1 MSNMPLLNKKMTVQN
16 PSVGADGEQSLT
28 NNINSITSESTEIK
42 TQAKKERLKLLSQKL
57 TQESSKNFLPTVNL
71 KELFE
76 SVFRDKPAIVE
87 NLIYPGTYIL
97 AGAPKVG
104 KSFFVAQLAYHIATG
119 QKLWDYEV
127 KQSTVLYLALE
138 DDHRRLQKRM
148 NRMFGVD
155 GTANLYFAI
164 TAKKLGEG
172 LEDQLEEFINLHP
185 DTRIIIIDT
194 LQKIRQ
200 SGSDNY
206 SYASDYECVG
216 NLKKFADQKGICLL
230 IVHHT
235 RKQQASDKFDMI
247 SGTTGIL
254 GCADGAF
261 ILQKEKR
268 TDSTATLDIVGRDQC
283 DQKLYLVRNQEKL
296 LWDLDHTETELWK
309 LPPDPLV
316 MKIADFITNEN
327 PKWNGTASELV
338 EILKLDIPPNAL
350 TKKLNIGAGILENDF
365 GIRYENSRTHD
376 GRRINFELIS
386 SEA

>member
-1 MSNMPLLNKKMTVQN
+1 MSSTNKKMTVQT
-16 PSVGADGEQSLT
+16 PSVGADGEQPTT
-28 NNINSITSESTEIK
+28 NIINSITPELEEINSK
-42 TQAKKERLKLLSQKL
+42 DRKDRLILLGHKLN
-57 TQESSKNFLPTVNL
+57 QESSKNFLPTINL
-71 KELFE
+71 DELFE
-76 SVFRDKPAIVE
+76 SVYRSKPAIVE

-104 KSFFVAQLAYHIATG
+104 KSFLVAQLAYHIATG
-119 QKLWDYEV
+119 QRLWDYEV

-185 DTRIIIIDT
+185 DTRLIIIDT

-200 SGSDNY
+200 GNGDSY
-206 SYASDYECVG
+206 SYANDYECVG
-216 NLKKFADQKGICLL
+216 NLKKFADQKEICLL

-261 ILQKEKR
+261 VLQKERR
-268 TDSTATLDIVGRDQC
+268 TDSSATLDIVGRDQC
-283 DQKLYLVRNQEKL
+283 DQKLYLIRNQEKL

-309 LPPDPLV
+309 SPPDPIVL
-316 MKIADFITNEN
+316 KIAEFITADN
-327 PKWNGTASELV
+327 PKWNGNASELV
-338 EILKLDIPPNAL
+338 EILKFEIAPNAL
-350 TKKLNIGAGILENDF
+350 TKKLNIGAGTLENDY
-365 GIRYENSRTHD
+365 GIRYEYHRKPD
-376 GRRINFELIS
+376 RRIINLSLIS
-386 SEA
+386 SDG

>member
-1 MSNMPLLNKKMTVQN
+1 MFSANEKMTVQN
-16 PSVGADGEQSLT
+16 PSAPTDGEQSSNT
-28 NNINSITSESTEIK
+28 DINIISSEDSEIK
-42 TQAKKERLKLLSQKL
+42 TQAKKERLRLLGSQL
-57 TQESSKNFLPTVNL
+57 TKQSSKNFLPTVNL
-71 KELFE
+71 EELFDE
-76 SVFRDKPAIVE
+76 VYRDKPAIVE

-148 NRMFGVD
+148 CRMFGVD
-155 GTANLYFAI
+155 GTANLHFAI
-164 TAKKLGEG
+164 TSKKLGEG
-172 LEDQLEEFINLHP
+172 LEDQLEEFIDKHP
-185 DTRIIIIDT
+185 NTRIIIIDT

-200 SGSDNY
+200 GGNDTY
-206 SYASDYECVG
+206 SYANDYECVG
-216 NLKKFADQKGICLL
+216 NLKKFADQKEICLL

-296 LWDLDHTETELWK
+296 FWDLDHAETELWK
-309 LPPDPLV
+309 APPDPIVL
-316 MKIADFITNEN
+316 KISEFITNEN
-327 PKWNGTASELV
+327 PKWSGTASELV

-350 TKKLNIGAGILENDF
+350 AKKLNIGAGNLENDF
-365 GIRYENSRTHD
+365 GIRYENSRNHD

>member
-1 MSNMPLLNKKMTVQN
+1 MSSTNKKMTVQT
-16 PSVGADGEQSLT
+16 PSVGADGEQPTT
-28 NNINSITSESTEIK
+28 NIINSITPEFEEIK
-42 TQAKKERLKLLSQKL
+42 TKDRKDRLILLGHKLN
-57 TQESSKNFLPTVNL
+57 QESSKNFLPTVNL
-71 KELFE
+71 DELFE
-76 SVFRDKPAIVE
+76 SVYRSKPAIVE

-104 KSFFVAQLAYHIATG
+104 KSFLVAQLAYHIATG
-119 QKLWDYEV
+119 QRLWDYEV

-155 GTANLYFAI
+155 GTANLFFAI

-185 DTRIIIIDT
+185 DTRLIIIDT

-200 SGSDNY
+200 GNGDSY
-206 SYASDYECVG
+206 SYANDYECVG
-216 NLKKFADQKGICLL
+216 NLKKFADQKEICLL

-261 ILQKEKR
+261 ILQKERR
-268 TDSTATLDIVGRDQC
+268 TDSSATLDIVGRDQC
-283 DQKLYLVRNQEKL
+283 DQKLYLIRNQEKL
-296 LWDLDHTETELWK
+296 LWDLDHAETELWK
-309 LPPDPLV
+309 SPPDPIVL
-316 MKIADFITNEN
+316 KIAEFITTDN
-327 PKWNGTASELV
+327 PKWNGNASELV
-338 EILKLDIPPNAL
+338 EILKLDIAPNAL
-350 TKKLNIGAGILENDF
+350 TKKLNIGAGTLENDY
-365 GIRYENSRTHD
+365 GIRYEYHRKPD
-376 GRRINFELIS
+376 RRIINLSLIS
-386 SEA
+386 SEG

>member
-1 MSNMPLLNKKMTVQN
+1 MSSTNKKMTVQT
-16 PSVGADGEQSLT
+16 PSVGADGEQPTT
-28 NNINSITSESTEIK
+28 NIINSITPESEEIK
-42 TQAKKERLKLLSQKL
+42 SKDRKDRLILLGYKLN
-57 TQESSKNFLPTVNL
+57 QESSKNYLPTINL
-71 KELFE
+71 DELFE
-76 SVFRDKPAIVE
+76 SVYRSKPAIVE

-104 KSFFVAQLAYHIATG
+104 KSFLVAQLAYHIATG

-185 DTRIIIIDT
+185 DTRLIIIDT

-200 SGSDNY
+200 GNGDSY
-206 SYASDYECVG
+206 SYANDYECVG
-216 NLKKFADQKGICLL
+216 NLKKFADQKEICLL

-261 ILQKEKR
+261 VLQKERR
-268 TDSTATLDIVGRDQC
+268 TDCSATLDIVGRDQC
-283 DQKLYLVRNQEKL
+283 DQKLYLIRNQEKL

-309 LPPDPLV
+309 SPPDPIVL
-316 MKIADFITNEN
+316 KIAEFITTDN
-327 PKWNGTASELV
+327 PKWNGNASELV
-338 EILKLDIPPNAL
+338 EILKLDIAPNAL
-350 TKKLNIGAGILENDF
+350 TKKLNIGAGTLENDY
-365 GIRYENSRTHD
+365 GIRYESSRNHD

>member
-1 MSNMPLLNKKMTVQN
+1 MLPLNEKMTVQT
-16 PSVGADGEQSLT
+16 PSAATDGEQSP
-28 NNINSITSESTEIK
+28 NKDINIITLDNGEIK
-42 TQAKKERLKLLSQKL
+42 SQAKKERLRLLGSQL

-71 KELFE
+71 EELFDE
-76 SVFRDKPAIVE
+76 VYRDKPAIVE
-87 NLIYPGTYIL
+87 NLIYPGTYLL

-148 NRMFGVD
+148 CRMFGVD
-155 GTANLYFAI
+155 GTANLHFAI
-164 TAKKLGEG
+164 TSKKLGEG
-172 LEDQLEEFINLHP
+172 LEDQLEEFIDKHP
-185 DTRIIIIDT
+185 NTRIIIIDT

-200 SGSDNY
+200 GGNDTY
-206 SYASDYECVG
+206 SYANDYECVG
-216 NLKKFADQKGICLL
+216 NLKKFADQKEICLL

-296 LWDLDHTETELWK
+296 FWDLDHAETELWK
-309 LPPDPLV
+309 APPDPIVL
-316 MKIADFITNEN
+316 KISEFITNEN
-327 PKWNGTASELV
+327 PKWSGTASELV
-338 EILKLDIPPNAL
+338 EILKLDIPPNIV
-350 TKKLNIGAGILENDF
+350 TKKLNIVATNLENDF
-365 GIRYENSRTHD
+365 GIRYESNRIHD

>member
-1 MSNMPLLNKKMTVQN
+1 MSSTNKKMTVQI
-16 PSVGADGEQSLT
+16 PSVGADGEQPTT
-28 NNINSITSESTEIK
+28 NIINSITPELEEIN
-42 TQAKKERLKLLSQKL
+42 TQDRKERLILLGHKLN
-57 TQESSKNFLPTVNL
+57 QESSKNFLPTVNL
-71 KELFE
+71 DELFE
-76 SVFRDKPAIVE
+76 SVYRSKPAIVE

-104 KSFFVAQLAYHIATG
+104 KSFLVAQLAYHIATG
-119 QKLWDYEV
+119 QRLWDYEV

-155 GTANLYFAI
+155 GTANLFFAI

-185 DTRIIIIDT
+185 NTRLIIIDT

-200 SGSDNY
+200 GNGDSY
-206 SYASDYECVG
+206 SYANDYECVG
-216 NLKKFADQKGICLL
+216 SLKKFADQKEICLL

-261 ILQKEKR
+261 VLQKERR
-268 TDSTATLDIVGRDQC
+268 TDSSATLDIVGRDQC
-283 DQKLYLVRNQEKL
+283 DQRLYLIRNQEKL
-296 LWDLDHTETELWK
+296 LWDLDHAETELWK
-309 LPPDPLV
+309 SPPDPIVL
-316 MKIADFITNEN
+316 KIAEFITTDN
-327 PKWNGTASELV
+327 PKWNGNASELV
-338 EILKLDIPPNAL
+338 EILKLDIAPNAL
-350 TKKLNIGAGILENDF
+350 TKKLNIGAGTLENDYE
-365 GIRYENSRTHD
+365 IRYEYHRKPD
-376 GRRINFELIS
+376 RRIINLSLIS
-386 SEA
+386 SDG

>member
-1 MSNMPLLNKKMTVQN
+1 MSSTNKKMTVQT
-16 PSVGADGEQSLT
+16 PSVGADGEQPTT
-28 NNINSITSESTEIK
+28 NIINSITPELEEINSK
-42 TQAKKERLKLLSQKL
+42 DRKDRLILLGHKLN
-57 TQESSKNFLPTVNL
+57 QESSKNFLPTVNL
-71 KELFE
+71 DELFE
-76 SVFRDKPAIVE
+76 SVYRSKPAIVE

-104 KSFFVAQLAYHIATG
+104 KSFLVAQLAYHIATG
-119 QKLWDYEV
+119 QRLWDYEV

-155 GTANLYFAI
+155 GTANLFFAI

-185 DTRIIIIDT
+185 DTRLIIIDT

-200 SGSDNY
+200 GNGDSY
-206 SYASDYECVG
+206 SYANDYECVG
-216 NLKKFADQKGICLL
+216 NLKKFADQKEICLL

-261 ILQKEKR
+261 VLQKERR
-268 TDSTATLDIVGRDQC
+268 TDSSATLDIVGRDQC
-283 DQKLYLVRNQEKL
+283 DQKLYLIRNQEKL

-309 LPPDPLV
+309 SPPDPIVL
-316 MKIADFITNEN
+316 KIAEFITADN
-327 PKWNGTASELV
+327 PKWNGNASELV
-338 EILKLDIPPNAL
+338 EILKLDIAPNAL
-350 TKKLNIGAGILENDF
+350 TKKLNIGAGNLENDY
-365 GIRYENSRTHD
+365 GIRYEYHRKPD
-376 GRRINFELIS
+376 RRIINLSLIS
-386 SEA
+386 SDG

>member
-1 MSNMPLLNKKMTVQN
+1 MFSANEKMTVQN
-16 PSVGADGEQSLT
+16 PSAPTDGEQSSNT
-28 NNINSITSESTEIK
+28 DINIISSEDSEIK
-42 TQAKKERLKLLSQKL
+42 TQAKKERLRLLGSQL
-57 TQESSKNFLPTVNL
+57 TKQSSKNFLPTVNL
-71 KELFE
+71 EELFDE
-76 SVFRDKPAIVE
+76 VYRDKPAIVE

-148 NRMFGVD
+148 CRMFGVE
-155 GTANLYFAI
+155 GTANLHFAV
-164 TAKKLGEG
+164 TSRKLGEG
-172 LEDQLEEFINLHP
+172 LEDQLEEFIDKHP
-185 DTRIIIIDT
+185 NTRIIIIDT

-200 SGSDNY
+200 GGNDTY
-206 SYASDYECVG
+206 SYANDYECVG
-216 NLKKFADQKGICLL
+216 NLKKFADQKEICLL

-296 LWDLDHTETELWK
+296 FWDLDHAETELWK
-309 LPPDPLV
+309 APPDPIVL
-316 MKIADFITNEN
+316 KILEFITKEN
-327 PKWNGTASELV
+327 PKWSGTASELV

-350 TKKLNIGAGILENDF
+350 TKKLNIGAGNLENDF
-365 GIRYENSRTHD
+365 GIRYENSRNHD

>member
-1 MSNMPLLNKKMTVQN
+1 MLPLNEKMTVQA
-16 PSVGADGEQSLT
+16 PSVGADGEQSP
-28 NNINSITSESTEIK
+28 NKDINIISPENTEIK
-42 TQAKKERLKLLSQKL
+42 SQAKKERLRLLGSQL
-57 TQESSKNFLPTVNL
+57 TQQSSKNFLPTVNL
-71 KELFE
+71 EELFDE
-76 SVFRDKPAIVE
+76 VYHDKPAIVE

-148 NRMFGVD
+148 CRMFGVD
-155 GTANLYFAI
+155 GTANLHFAI
-164 TAKKLGEG
+164 TSKKLGEG
-172 LEDQLEEFINLHP
+172 LEDQLEEFIDKHP
-185 DTRIIIIDT
+185 NTRIIIIDT

-200 SGSDNY
+200 GGNDTY
-206 SYASDYECVG
+206 SYANDYECVG
-216 NLKKFADQKGICLL
+216 ILKKFADQKEICLL

-296 LWDLDHTETELWK
+296 FWDLDHAETELWK
-309 LPPDPLV
+309 SPPDPIVL
-316 MKIADFITNEN
+316 KISEFITNEN
-327 PKWNGTASELV
+327 PKWSGTASELV
-338 EILKLDIPPNAL
+338 EILKLDIPPNIV
-350 TKKLNIGAGILENDF
+350 TKKLNIVATNLENDF
-365 GIRYENSRTHD
+365 GIRYESNRIHD

>member
-1 MSNMPLLNKKMTVQN
+1 MPLLNEKMTVQN
-16 PSVGADGEQSLT
+16 PSVGADGEQSPT
-28 NNINSITSESTEIK
+28 NIINSITSESTEIK

-71 KELFE
+71 EELFE

-172 LEDQLEEFINLHP
+172 LENQLEEFINQHP

-309 LPPDPLV
+309 APPDPIVL
-316 MKIADFITNEN
+316 KIAEFITTDK
-327 PKWNGTASELV
+327 PKWSGNASELV
-338 EILKLDIPPNAL
+338 EILKLDIAPNAL

>member
-1 MSNMPLLNKKMTVQN
+1 MSSTNKKMTVQT
-16 PSVGADGEQSLT
+16 PSVGADGEQPTT
-28 NNINSITSESTEIK
+28 NIINSITPELEEINSK
-42 TQAKKERLKLLSQKL
+42 DRKDRLILLGHKLN
-57 TQESSKNFLPTVNL
+57 QESSKNFLPTINL
-71 KELFE
+71 DELFE
-76 SVFRDKPAIVE
+76 SVYRSKPAIVE

-104 KSFFVAQLAYHIATG
+104 KSFLVAQLAYHIATG
-119 QKLWDYEV
+119 QRLWDYEV

-155 GTANLYFAI
+155 GTANLFFAI

-185 DTRIIIIDT
+185 NTRLIIIDT

-200 SGSDNY
+200 GNGDSY
-206 SYASDYECVG
+206 SYANDYECVG
-216 NLKKFADQKGICLL
+216 NLKKFADQKEICLL

-261 ILQKEKR
+261 VLQKERR
-268 TDSTATLDIVGRDQC
+268 TNSSATLDIVGRDQC
-283 DQKLYLVRNQEKL
+283 DQKLYLIRNQEKL

-309 LPPDPLV
+309 SPPDPIVL
-316 MKIADFITNEN
+316 KIAEFITADN
-327 PKWNGTASELV
+327 PKWNGNASELV
-338 EILKLDIPPNAL
+338 EILKLDIAPNAL
-350 TKKLNIGAGILENDF
+350 TKKLNK
-365 GIRYENSRTHD
+365 
-376 GRRINFELIS
+376 
-386 SEA
+386 

>member
-1 MSNMPLLNKKMTVQN
+1 MFSANEKMTVQN
-16 PSVGADGEQSLT
+16 PSAPTDGEQSLRIDT
-28 NNINSITSESTEIK
+28 NIISPESTEIK
-42 TQAKKERLKLLSQKL
+42 TQAKKERLRLLGSQL
-57 TQESSKNFLPTVNL
+57 TQQSSKNYLPTVNL
-71 KELFE
+71 EELFDE
-76 SVFRDKPAIVE
+76 VYRDKPAIVE

-148 NRMFGVD
+148 CRMFGVD
-155 GTANLYFAI
+155 GTANLHFAI
-164 TAKKLGEG
+164 TSKKLGEG
-172 LEDQLEEFINLHP
+172 LEDQLEEFIDKHP
-185 DTRIIIIDT
+185 NTRIIIIDT

-200 SGSDNY
+200 GGNDAY
-206 SYASDYECVG
+206 SYANDYECVG
-216 NLKKFADQKGICLL
+216 NLKKFADQKEICLL

-296 LWDLDHTETELWK
+296 FWDLDHAETELWK
-309 LPPDPLV
+309 APPDPIVL
-316 MKIADFITNEN
+316 KISEFITNEN
-327 PKWNGTASELV
+327 PKWSGTASELV
-338 EILKLDIPPNAL
+338 EILKLDIAPNSL
-350 TKKLNIGAGILENDF
+350 TKKLNIEAGNLENDF
-365 GIRYENSRTHD
+365 GIQYEYHRKPD
-376 GRRINFELIS
+376 RRIINLKLIS
-386 SEA
+386 SVV

>member
-1 MSNMPLLNKKMTVQN
+1 MSSTNKKMTVQT
-16 PSVGADGEQSLT
+16 PSVGADGEQPTT
-28 NNINSITSESTEIK
+28 NIINSITPEIEEIN
-42 TQAKKERLKLLSQKL
+42 TQNRKDRLILLGHKLN
-57 TQESSKNFLPTVNL
+57 QESSKNFLPTINL
-71 KELFE
+71 DELFE
-76 SVFRDKPAIVE
+76 SVYRSKPAIVE

-104 KSFFVAQLAYHIATG
+104 KSFLVAQLAYHIATG
-119 QKLWDYEV
+119 QSLWDYEV

-155 GTANLYFAI
+155 GTVNLYFAI

-185 DTRIIIIDT
+185 DTRLIIIDT

-200 SGSDNY
+200 GNGDSY
-206 SYASDYECVG
+206 SYANDYECVG
-216 NLKKFADQKGICLL
+216 NLKKFADQKEICLL

-261 ILQKEKR
+261 VLQKERR

-283 DQKLYLVRNQEKL
+283 DQRLYLIRNQEKL
-296 LWDLDHTETELWK
+296 LWDLDHAETELWK
-309 LPPDPLV
+309 SPPDPIVL
-316 MKIADFITNEN
+316 KIAEFITTDNS
-327 PKWNGTASELV
+327 KWNGNASELV
-338 EILKLDIPPNAL
+338 EILKLDIAPNAL
-350 TKKLNIGAGILENDF
+350 TKKLNIGAGTLENDY
-365 GIRYENSRTHD
+365 GIRYESSRNHD

>member
-1 MSNMPLLNKKMTVQN
+1 MSSTNKKMTVQT
-16 PSVGADGEQSLT
+16 PSVGADGEQPTT
-28 NNINSITSESTEIK
+28 NIINSITPEFEEIK
-42 TQAKKERLKLLSQKL
+42 TQDRKDRLILLGHKLN
-57 TQESSKNFLPTVNL
+57 QESSKNFLPTINL
-71 KELFE
+71 DELFE
-76 SVFRDKPAIVE
+76 LVYRSKPAIVE

-104 KSFFVAQLAYHIATG
+104 KSFLVAQLAYHIATG
-119 QKLWDYEV
+119 QRLWDYEV

-185 DTRIIIIDT
+185 DTRLIIIDT
-194 LQKIRQ
+194 LQKTRQ
-200 SGSDNY
+200 GNGDSY
-206 SYASDYECVG
+206 SYANDYECVG
-216 NLKKFADQKGICLL
+216 NLKKFADQKEICLL

-261 ILQKEKR
+261 ILQKERR
-268 TDSTATLDIVGRDQC
+268 TDSSATLDIVGRDQC
-283 DQKLYLVRNQEKL
+283 DQRLYLIRNQEKL
-296 LWDLDHTETELWK
+296 LWDLDHAETELWK
-309 LPPDPLV
+309 SPPDPIVL
-316 MKIADFITNEN
+316 KIAEFITTDN
-327 PKWNGTASELV
+327 PKWNGNASELV
-338 EILKLDIPPNAL
+338 EILKLDIAPNAL
-350 TKKLNIGAGILENDF
+350 TKKLNIGAGTLENDY
-365 GIRYENSRTHD
+365 GIRYESSRNHD